1 MTRLKALLQEIQ
13 RRNRLG
19 QTVAMATIVGSRGS
33 TPRKP
38 GARMLVFEDGAGLG
52 SVGGGCVEADVWREA
67 AHALADGKPRFFDVD
82 LIDDFKGEGDVCG
95 GTVDVFVDL
104 WRPGDS
110 DPA

>member
-1 MTRLKALLQEIQ
+1 MKDLLHEIQ

-33 TPRKP
+33 TPRKA
-38 GARMLVFEDGAGLG
+38 GARMLVFEDGAGMG
-52 SVGGGCVEADVWREA
+52 TVGGGCVEADIWREA
-67 AHALADGKPRFFDVD
+67 AFALADGGPRYFDVD
-82 LIDDFKGEGDVCG
+82 LIDDLKGEGDVCG

-104 WRPGDS
+104 WRPTDS